1 MDYPL
6 PEGRINLP
14 QGFEDR
20 SVNMFILG
28 SSIPAPLSI
37 TLSRDNTLPGEELNT
52 YFERQ
57 IKLISAKYKGYT
69 VLGRSAAVL
78 SQAHP
83 LPGLQVDAYYFND
96 RQAFFQRQAAFE
108 VQPGRVLV
116 FSTTRP
122 GEFSAQQNT
131 DWLTLL
137 NSFVPEPGLTTTTS
151 EQE

>member
-6 PEGRINLP
+6 PEGRITLP

-69 VLGRSAAVL
+69 VLGRSAAAL
-78 SQAHP
+78 SQAQP
-83 LPGLQVDAYYFND
+83 LPGLQVDAYFFND

-137 NSFVPEPGLTTTTS
+137 NSFVPKPGLTTTTS

>member
-6 PEGRINLP
+6 PEGRITLP

-57 IKLISAKYKGYT
+57 IKLISAKHKGYT

-83 LPGLQVDAYYFND
+83 LSGLQVDAYYFND

-116 FSTTRP
+116 FSTTRS